1 MRVLVVEEVPGDGTT
16 ARAALT
22 AAGHEVTSC
31 HTNGSSFPCK
41 GVVHEADCPLEGPG
55 VDVALLV
62 RSLPGSQPTV
72 REDGVRCALRRRVP
86 VAITG
91 EVAGSPYLDMATVVE
106 PDLDR
111 VVEATLL
118 AASRPL
124 PEHGEVARAA
134 LATVLAGEGL
144 PADGARAVVVRDGQQ
159 LVVTLQPGV
168 EVTPHVAET
177 ASVRVLAAVRALDP
191 HASIIDVTL
200 DR

>member
-1 MRVLVVEEVPGDGTT
+1 MRVLVVEEVPGDGT
-16 ARAALT
+16 AASAALV

-72 REDGVRCALRRRVP
+72 REDGVRCALRRRIP

-91 EVAGSPYLDMATVVE
+91 EVLDSPYLGMATVVE

-111 VVEATLL
+111 VVEATVR
-118 AASRPL
+118 AAQRPL
-124 PEHGEVARAA
+124 PEHGEVARVA

-144 PADGARAVVVRDGQQ
+144 PSDDAGAIVVRDGQQ
-159 LVVTLQPGV
+159 LVVTLLPGV
-168 EVTPHVAET
+168 EVSSQVAET

-200 DR
+200 GR